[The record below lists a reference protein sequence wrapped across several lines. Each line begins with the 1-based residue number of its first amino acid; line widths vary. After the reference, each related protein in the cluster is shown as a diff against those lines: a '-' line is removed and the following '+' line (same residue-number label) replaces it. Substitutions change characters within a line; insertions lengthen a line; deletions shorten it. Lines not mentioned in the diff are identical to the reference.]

1 MKALLQHSWPGNVRE
16 LDHTIERAVLMARGK
31 EVEAADLGLSMQ
43 SSAAQNLDD
52 MSLEMVE
59 SILIKKALTRAGGN
73 VSHAADALGLSRG
86 ALYRRI
92 EKYGL

>member
-1 MKALLQHSWPGNVRE
+1 
-16 LDHTIERAVLMARGK
+16 MARAK
-31 EVEAADLGLSMQ
+31 RSKLLIWLEYLQ

-52 MSLEMVE
+52 MSLGDGRKHSDQE
-59 SILIKKALTRAGGN
+59 SLTRAGGN

-92 EKYGL
+92 RENMASVQSLVLPDSSQTYPRSAVHGAA